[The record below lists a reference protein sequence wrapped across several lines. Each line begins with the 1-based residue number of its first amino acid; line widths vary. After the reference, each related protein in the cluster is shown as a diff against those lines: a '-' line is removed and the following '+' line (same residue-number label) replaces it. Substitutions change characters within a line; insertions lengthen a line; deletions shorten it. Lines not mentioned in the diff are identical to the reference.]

1 MLRWTRFSSIM
12 SGDCALFCRLLRACP
27 LLSRQGLL
35 PVFDSRER
43 QLPNRFHVRAYRS
56 YWASRPGP
64 PDRICYRCRLRNC
77 REEPLTVPPNSH
89 VEPMRNG
96 RMANRVGA
104 FSHARK
110 LQTGCSSSQANGPKK
125 WLVANHATSTCIRA
139 QRLGSI
145 WRKRR
150 LQCFLGYNNGV
161 LKVVIPIPEALPP
174 KAREA
179 SVTEGAPAKAETT
192 QWVSARWI
200 TNARRKSDWFEQHL
214 EKKTE
219 SRRLAL
225 SGGATA
231 CKSSAFR
238 FIFFST

>member
-1 MLRWTRFSSIM
+1 
-12 SGDCALFCRLLRACP
+12 
-27 LLSRQGLL
+27 
-35 PVFDSRER
+35 
-43 QLPNRFHVRAYRS
+43 
-56 YWASRPGP
+56 
-64 PDRICYRCRLRNC
+64 
-77 REEPLTVPPNSH
+77 VPPNSH

-125 WLVANHATSTCIRA
+125 WLVANHAASTCIRA

-192 QWVSARWI
+192 Q
-200 TNARRKSDWFEQHL
+200 
-214 EKKTE
+214 
-219 SRRLAL
+219 
-225 SGGATA
+225 
-231 CKSSAFR
+231 
-238 FIFFST
+238 